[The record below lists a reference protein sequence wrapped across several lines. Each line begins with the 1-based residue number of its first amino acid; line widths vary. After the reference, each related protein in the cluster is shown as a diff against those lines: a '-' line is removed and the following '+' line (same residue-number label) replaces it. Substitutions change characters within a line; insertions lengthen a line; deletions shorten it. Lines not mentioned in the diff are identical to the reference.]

1 MHIYIYCLYICN
13 LIHIYRFI
21 HSECIYIYIFRIFFN
36 THAVFIYF
44 TIFKSICTHPYQSH
58 AKNLKSSF
66 MTRNAKVEVAV
77 WKSISTSMTQTEF
90 LTKSCAFV
98 KINSAWFH
106 FECVQLH
113 ARCYILEAYMHTR
126 KNPCKHRCIRIS
138 MHPYIHAYLSLHV
151 SNVFTLDTFAA
162 AESTGELERL
172 DLLGG
177 RGIQSQHDLKS
188 YGNNAWRPESQ
199 WWMRVLKNVPLWS
212 TDSPDL
218 SRWFKFHFWC
228 FSPLWFKFHLCFWC
242 RELITISLDLNPSF
256 KKCQKDTN
264 LPVLGRMNFESS
276 TWSTSLTLIVN
287 CIYIYIHMYFR
298 HRFIQI
304 QNNFIQWYD
313 KFMIQFCSS
322 TFPSIDRF
330 HENSRIPRN
339 KAVKME
345 EAI

>member
-1 MHIYIYCLYICN
+1 MCCLNIFN

-21 HSECIYIYIFRIFFN
+21 DSECIYSIYIYIDSESFF

-44 TIFKSICTHPYQSH
+44 TICKSICTHPYQSH

-77 WKSISTSMTQTEF
+77 WKSISTSITQTEF
-90 LTKSCAFV
+90 LTKLSVFV

-106 FECVQLH
+106 FKCVQLH
-113 ARCYILEAYMHTR
+113 ARCYILEAYMHTC
-126 KNPCKHRCIRIS
+126 KNPCQHRCIRIS
-138 MHPYIHAYLSLHV
+138 MHPYIHAYLSLHA
-151 SNVFTLDTFAA
+151 SNVFTLDTLAA

-199 WWMRVLKNVPLWS
+199 WWMCVLKNVPLWS

-218 SRWFKFHFWC
+218 SRWFKFH
-228 FSPLWFKFHLCFWC
+228 LCLWC

-264 LPVLGRMNFESS
+264 LSDTWEKEFWIINLINFID
-276 TWSTSLTLIVN
+276 LN
-287 CIYIYIHMYFR
+287 CKLYIYIYKHMYFR

-313 KFMIQFCSS
+313 KFMMQFCSS